1 MNEYQSMELHHGAT
15 IFVGSYPDWV
25 DMNDYD
31 YPLLGPDTPPF
42 IPAQRSAVGGG
53 RVIFSDD
60 EDITKWP
67 EHDRFFGPPK
77 ELTDLK
83 FLDYILNTN
92 KWETTFTV
100 NVDSTVEKTFPD
112 GEVFVSTGSHKA
124 SVKGFFDYLYVE
136 HGDYYNA
143 YEAGD
148 GYEEDYGYRYNG
160 TIRRR
165 DTEHGKASQLDPS
178 EYDSRTSR
186 VEVLRYSSPNIVTE
200 TATPATKYYQPYYNR
215 SLLPYIAF
223 KKEDLIYHD
232 EGVKTYTIAET
243 KAGSAEVEF
252 TVQHSEDG
260 APEESALEGEVSMPY
275 LLITPTKVYAWIH
288 VELYFGGLSYR
299 WGHQF
304 YGMIHSNPLMLNP
317 YNNNPANAD
326 FSEAE
331 FDFLGTKLMIPTRTR
346 NPSSMLYSNVT
357 SVASTVSNFS
367 YAIVENP

>member
-1 MNEYQSMELHHGAT
+1 MNEYQSMEMHHGAT
-15 IFVGSYPDWV
+15 NFVGSYPEWV

-100 NVDSTVEKTFPD
+100 DVDSTVESTFRD
-112 GEVFVSTGSHKA
+112 GEVSVSTGSHRA

-143 YEAGD
+143 YQVGD

-160 TIRRR
+160 VIRRR

-186 VEVLRYSSPNIVTE
+186 IEVLRYGSPDIVTE
-200 TATPATKYYQPYYNR
+200 TVTPENKYYQPYYNR

-223 KKEDLIYHD
+223 KKEDFLGHE
-232 EGVKTYTIAET
+232 EGVRTYTIAET

-252 TVQHSEDG
+252 TVEHSEDG
-260 APEESALEGEVSMPY
+260 APAESAFEGDVSMPY

-288 VELYFGGLSYR
+288 VELYFGGFSYN
-299 WGHQF
+299 WGHKF
-304 YGMIHSNPLMLNP
+304 VGAIHSNPLMFSP
-317 YNNNPANAD
+317 YYNSPANHD

-331 FDFLGTKLMIPTRTR
+331 FDFLGTKLMIPTRTIKA
-346 NPSSMLYSNVT
+346 SSMLYTNVT
-357 SVASTVSNFS
+357 SVASSVSNFS
-367 YAIVENP
+367 YAIVEKP